1 MMSLRFFRRIRIAP
15 GISLNLS
22 KGGGSV
28 SVGPRGAK
36 VTVGR
41 RGVRRTIGL
50 PGTGLW
56 YTEHKGHNK
65 KQTPGNTSTGRAS
78 FAPPPVESAIEL
90 GFFKKLFTPPAEKAF
105 IEGLKEIQRDRTA
118 QAYAHLIQASDMAD
132 AVFTAAMMAMRMDK
146 PEIAESLLK
155 KARSKHSSL
164 GSLYKKYGLTMAFN
178 FPITER
184 ICVWVTASRRGCLL
198 ALAEVHQSVGRWEE
212 SVHELRSLLKA
223 DPSDHFV
230 RLSLCEMLVS
240 ESGDTDAC
248 KEVVKLCP
256 SVSNESEVE
265 AALLLWK
272 GTALN
277 KLGIHKAALN
287 TLTTAFRRK
296 KDRSQQLL
304 NAIRYERALTY
315 EALGN
320 TSRYRSEL
328 ESLYAEAPDNEDIS
342 QRLGL

>member
-1 MMSLRFFRRIRIAP
+1 MSLRFFRRIRIAP

-22 KGGGSV
+22 KRGGSL

-41 RGVRRTIGL
+41 RGIRQTVGL

-56 YTEHKGHNK
+56 YTEQQGYGK
-65 KQTPGNTSTGRAS
+65 KQTAATSSRQSAAS
-78 FAPPPVESAIEL
+78 SPPPVESALEL
-90 GFFKKLFTPPAEKAF
+90 GFFQKLFTPPTEKAF

-118 QAYAHLIQASDMAD
+118 QAYAHLIQAPEIAD
-132 AVFTAAMMAMRMDK
+132 AVFTAAMMAMRMEK
-146 PEIAESLLK
+146 PETAEPLLK
-155 KARSKHSSL
+155 KALSQHASL
-164 GSLYKKYGLTMAFN
+164 GHTFNKYGLTIVFGFA
-178 FPITER
+178 ITER
-184 ICVWVTASRRGCLL
+184 IHVSVTASRRGALL
-198 ALAEVHQSVGRWEE
+198 ALAEVHQALGRWQE
-212 SVHELRSLLKA
+212 SVDELRALLKTE
-223 DPSDHFV
+223 PSDHFV

-240 ESGDTDAC
+240 EGGDTAAC
-248 KEVVKLCP
+248 KAVVKLCQ
-256 SVSNESEVE
+256 SINNESEVE

-277 KLGIHKAALN
+277 KLGIHKAALD
-287 TLTTAFRRK
+287 TLTIAFRRK
-296 KDRSQQLL
+296 KDRSQALL
-304 NAIRYERALTY
+304 NAIGYDRALTY

-328 ESLYAEAPDNEDIS
+328 ESLYAEAPDYEDIA